1 MFAHLFQAMIMSCE
15 KKNKYDLYINN
26 SIILSVGSVTLSH
39 IEIYNKSNFKSYV
52 SITFRK
58 AGKQASISALNHP
71 KIKYKIQHRSLKLI
85 TNDCNNN

>member
-58 AGKQASISALNHP
+58 AGKQLNPIS
-71 KIKYKIQHRSLKLI
+71 QF
-85 TNDCNNN
+85 

>member
-1 MFAHLFQAMIMSCE
+1 MQSEFIDKMTEYLPSFNVCSFVPSHDYELWE
-15 KKNKYDLYINN
+15 KKDKYDLYINN

-58 AGKQASISALNHP
+58 AGKELNPIS
-71 KIKYKIQHRSLKLI
+71 QF
-85 TNDCNNN
+85 